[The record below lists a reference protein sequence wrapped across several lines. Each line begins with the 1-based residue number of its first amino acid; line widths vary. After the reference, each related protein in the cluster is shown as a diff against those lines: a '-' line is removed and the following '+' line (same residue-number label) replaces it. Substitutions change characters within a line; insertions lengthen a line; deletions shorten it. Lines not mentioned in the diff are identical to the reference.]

1 MPVDGVD
8 RMILAELARDS
19 RLSIRAIAERVH
31 ISRAAAHSRVQHLV
45 DRGVLQGFTIR
56 VDKSAV
62 GLPVSAIVIVQIG
75 GDVPW
80 PSVAQA
86 LVALPYVDTVQAVS
100 GDIDFVVA
108 VSAPDN
114 RHLSEVILQRIRAI
128 PGVISTR
135 SHVVLS
141 ATDGEDPGLL
151 KAP

>member
-1 MPVDGVD
+1 
-8 RMILAELARDS
+8 MILAELARDS
-19 RLSIRAIAERVH
+19 RLSIRAIADRVH

-45 DRGVLQGFTIR
+45 DRGVLLGFTIR
-56 VDKSAV
+56 VDKAAL
-62 GLPVSAIVIVQIG
+62 GLPVSAIVIVQVS

-86 LVALPYVDTVQAVS
+86 LVALPYVDSVQAVS

-128 PGVISTR
+128 PGVVSTR

-141 ATDGEDPGLL
+141 AADGEDTGLL